1 VQEQPVQY
9 PGSAP
14 TLVCGI
20 VQINF
25 QIPVDVAPGM
35 FSFLPWIQ
43 FEDENTWTQSQ
54 PQIGATIAVK

>member
-1 VQEQPVQY
+1 EQTAQY
-9 PGSAP
+9 VGSAP

-25 QIPVDVAPGM
+25 QVPADAAPGTY
-35 FSFLPWIQ
+35 SFLPWIQ
-43 FEDENTWTQSQ
+43 FQDPTTWTQYQ